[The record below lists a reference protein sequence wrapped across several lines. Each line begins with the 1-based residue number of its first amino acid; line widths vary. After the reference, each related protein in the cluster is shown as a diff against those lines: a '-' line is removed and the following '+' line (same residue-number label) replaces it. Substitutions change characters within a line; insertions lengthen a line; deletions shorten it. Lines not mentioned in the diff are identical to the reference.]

1 MKCQLH
7 DLFEDDLGELE
18 YSVME
23 RTWYRV
29 KEVPIVGDL
38 GKVCLEI
45 NRAMKRALSS
55 LIGRMNM
62 KSEQREEES
71 VRFKHQAIIDLKPG
85 DVVKVRSREEIR
97 QTLDGKSQF
106 EGVEFMQ
113 TMWEYCG
120 QTHKVLK
127 RVEKILDPYA
137 NRLRKCRDMV
147 ILEGLFCHGDPLHAL
162 ECDRTCLYYWKEA
175 WLEKVPEGE

>member
-7 DLFEDDLGELE
+7 DLFKDEWGELE
-18 YSVME
+18 YSFME
-23 RTWYRV
+23 RTWYRL
-29 KEVPIVGDL
+29 KKVPVLGDL
-38 GKVCLEI
+38 GKVCLDSY
-45 NRAMKRALSS
+45 RGMKRERSS
-55 LIGRMNM
+55 LLGRMNM
-62 KSEQREEES
+62 KREQGEKGP
-71 VRFKHQAIIDLKPG
+71 VRFKHQAILKLKAG
-85 DVVKVRSREEIR
+85 DFVKVRSREEIQ

-120 QTHKVLK
+120 QTHRVLK
-127 RVEKILDPYA
+127 RVERILDPYA

-147 ILEGLFCHGDPLHAL
+147 ILEGLFCHGDPAHAL

-175 WLEKVPEGE
+175 WLEKS